1 MNIREGANRGAAA
14 WPRAEGDNPTLY
26 RERQRGGGF
35 GIVRSDARGPKVH
48 PITRSGQLRIL
59 KAIGT
64 NNARTGNPRLNH
76 RQPRL
81 TKLNHG

>member
-1 MNIREGANRGAAA
+1 MNIREGANRGAEV
-14 WPRAEGDNPTLY
+14 WPRAEGDTPTLC

-64 NNARTGNPRLNH
+64 NNARTGNPRASANVN
-76 RQPRL
+76 RR
-81 TKLNHG
+81 